1 MVGFIILL
9 TVTLK
14 FIVMAFKA
22 RLNFSGKEYD
32 VLNCSYALNRDVDS
46 KGRPS
51 SGVYGGTIDLE
62 IESTE
67 DTSIVESMVNNQF
80 KPVTGSLLVKKSEED
95 AKMKELSFEDGY
107 IVKYSEGLSIIG
119 DTPMTYKFT
128 ISARKLKL
136 GNAEHV
142 NDWPGRTA

>member
-1 MVGFIILL
+1 
-9 TVTLK
+9 
-14 FIVMAFKA
+14 MAFKA

-67 DTSIVESMVNNQF
+67 DTSIVESMVNNQY
-80 KPVTGSLLVKKSEED
+80 KPITGSLLVKKSEED
-95 AKMKELSFEDGY
+95 AKMKELTFEDGY

-136 GNAEHV
+136 GNAEHI
-142 NDWPGRTA
+142 NDWPGRN